1 MWGWLWPNTPAEQV
15 PIRSIT
21 NGVHT
26 ATWLAAEL
34 EPLLVQYLGAD
45 WYGRLDEPLTWN
57 AILQAPDEELWAIH
71 NRQRQKLIEL
81 VRQHAHA
88 RALRLSLADGDGR
101 DLLGP
106 NILTMGFA
114 RRFATYKRATLI
126 FRDVER
132 LKRMLND
139 AQRPLQIIFAG
150 KAHPADQ
157 PGQDFIRQVYQY
169 SQMDGLRGRIHFLE
183 EYNMHTARHLTSGV
197 DVWLNNPR
205 RPLEASGTS
214 GMKASLNCIPTAS
227 ILDGWWIEGYNGAN
241 GWAIASADARNM
253 SQDEQDA
260 ADAASLYTLLEQQL
274 IPLFYERD
282 SQGIPRGWL
291 KVMKEAMRTIAPQ
304 FSTRRMLKEYAR
316 LWVEAMA
323 KEGAV

>member
-1 MWGWLWPNTPAEQV
+1 MLIEGPHAFQAVVCMDGTIIGLNGQHHACVQIGFSTPDDGFFCL
-15 PIRSIT
+15 PYG
-21 NGVHT
+21 NG
-26 ATWLAAEL
+26 
-34 EPLLVQYLGAD
+34 
-45 WYGRLDEPLTWN
+45 
-57 AILQAPDEELWAIH
+57 AILR
-71 NRQRQKLIEL
+71 NRCGNVERFG
-81 VRQHAHA
+81 
-88 RALRLSLADGDGR
+88 LSLADGDIR
-101 DLLGP
+101 DLLDP

-139 AQRPLQIIFAG
+139 PQRPLQIIFAG